1 MPRIERPDGI
11 ELHWEERGEGPPVVL
26 LSYWNIVPAALEP
39 ITGELSVDHRVIR
52 YDDRGAGES
61 TRQGPYDLDT
71 AAADLQAVV
80 EETSDEPVVL
90 LGTGDGPHRGVRVAA
105 QRPDLVEA
113 VVCVGGPPVG
123 RDLFGDA
130 EAMAASDVVVN
141 ALLDMAETDYRA
153 ALRSVVTAGNPQ
165 MTEDEI
171 RARVDIQ
178 GEHADPEVSLARL
191 RAWIE
196 SDSTA
201 HSRALGDRLW
211 VLHAEG
217 FGGGWFPSGRDL
229 EELVDTVLPKAHLE
243 EIDDGMVSR
252 PDQAA
257 AVVRRITSRIR
268 AARS

>member
-105 QRPDLVEA
+105 QHPDLVEA

-130 EAMAASDVVVN
+130 EA
-141 ALLDMAETDYRA
+141 
-153 ALRSVVTAGNPQ
+153 
-165 MTEDEI
+165 I
-171 RARVDIQ
+171 RARIDIQ
-178 GEHADPEVSLARL
+178 GEHADPAVSLARL

-201 HSRALGDRLW
+201 HSRALGDWLW

-217 FGGGWFPSGRDL
+217 FGGGWFPCGRDL

-252 PDQAA
+252 P
-257 AVVRRITSRIR
+257 
-268 AARS
+268 